1 MAETG
6 SHPITLLFFA
16 VPEEA
21 RPFIH
26 RWEQVHGIAAAG
38 VRGPGLAAWIL
49 EPSRLEV
56 HVTGMGSRNARR
68 TAAAVLEGRDVAA
81 LITAGFAGGLDPAL
95 RRGTVI
101 YDADPGVSEA
111 EAWRS
116 AGARPGRFVEVSR
129 VAVTPADKLR
139 IRTET
144 GADAVEMESST
155 LRSLARERGI
165 PSATVRVISDAADEA
180 LPLDF
185 NALMTT
191 EHRLHF
197 GKLAWAVVRSPA
209 SIPRLLAFQRN
220 VTAAAAALAQVLVP
234 ERMRDEGREARDQ

>member
-1 MAETG
+1 VAESG

-21 RPFIH
+21 RPFIR
-26 RWEQVHGIAAAG
+26 RWEQIHGIAAG
-38 VRGPGLAAWIL
+38 GMRGPGLAAWAL
-49 EPSRLEV
+49 KTQRLEV
-56 HVTGMGSRNARR
+56 HVTGMGSCNARR
-68 TAAAVLEGRDVAA
+68 TGAAVLARRGVVA

-101 YDADPGVSEA
+101 YDADPGLAEA
-111 EAWRS
+111 ERWKA

-129 VAVTPADKLR
+129 VAVTPADKARLR
-139 IRTET
+139 TGT

-165 PSATVRVISDAADEA
+165 PSATIRVISDTADEA

-185 NALMTT
+185 NALLTA
-191 EHRLHF
+191 ESRLHF
-197 GKLAWAVVRSPA
+197 GKLAWAVARSPA

-220 VTAAAAALAQVLVP
+220 VAKAAEALAQVLVP
-234 ERMRDEGREARDQ
+234 NRMKDER